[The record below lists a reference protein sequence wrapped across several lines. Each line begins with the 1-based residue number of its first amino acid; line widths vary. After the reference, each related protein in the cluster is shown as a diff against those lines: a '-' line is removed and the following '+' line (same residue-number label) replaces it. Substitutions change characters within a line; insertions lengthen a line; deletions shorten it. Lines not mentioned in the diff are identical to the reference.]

1 MRITVTVHDVYNN
14 ENSKVKGIAS
24 AAFGGQFAVHGIT
37 IIEGKNG
44 LFASMPQKMNDNG
57 EYFPMFNPVTKEA
70 RLQLNKA
77 VIDAYEQKLEDI
89 ANGEVEAED
98 EDEEVSE
105 DDDEDFEKIEDT
117 TDDLEVGM

>member
-57 EYFPMFNPVTKEA
+57 DYFPMFNPVTKEA
-70 RLQLNKA
+70 RIQLNKA
-77 VIDAYEQKLEDI
+77 VLDAYEQKLEDI
-89 ANGEVEAED
+89 ANGEVESD
-98 EDEEVSE
+98 EEEVSE
-105 DDDEDFEKIEDT
+105 DDDEDFEEAEKS
-117 TDDLEVGM
+117 TDDLEVGI